1 MKRPRVH
8 VTEHALL
15 RYLERVM
22 GLDVAALRLE
32 IARTVDRAAEA
43 GARAV
48 TIAGHRYVLDFRAD
62 GAPIVVTVEPAADW
76 ANKRRCGLRTGGGT
90 EAEPDT
96 CAVPGCGN
104 AVSDRNETGLCQI
117 HGGRSGGPHRTR
129 RAE

>member
-22 GLDVAALRLE
+22 GVDVAALRIE
-32 IARTVDRAAEA
+32 IARAVDRAAEA

-48 TIAGHRYVLDFRAD
+48 CIGNHRYVLDFRAD
-62 GAPIVVTVEPAADW
+62 GAPIVVTVEPAAEW
-76 ANKRRCGLRTGGGT
+76 ANKRRSGLRTGGAT
-90 EAEPDT
+90 AAEPET

-104 AVSDRNETGLCQI
+104 AVSRRNETGLCQV
-117 HGGRSGGPHRTR
+117 HGGRSRAPRRER
-129 RAE
+129 RAQ